1 MMKIAVCTGSFDP
14 VTVGHM
20 DVFRRAAGLFDMVYV
35 AVLGNSSKKTAFTSE
50 ERCAMIN
57 RAAEAAGIT
66 NLRAEAY
73 DGLAVDYARE
83 KNACAIVRGIRNEAD
98 FAYETGMGLANRHLA
113 GEIETVY
120 LYADPK
126 LSFISSSLVKE
137 LASYGK
143 DIDGLVPDAIKNK
156 IAERLI
162 ER

>member
-1 MMKIAVCTGSFDP
+1 MKIAVCTGSFDP

-20 DVFRRAAGLFDMVYV
+20 DIFRRAAGLFDMVYV
-35 AVLGNSSKKTAFTSE
+35 AVLGNSSKKAAFTPD
-50 ERCAMIN
+50 ERCALIN
-57 RAAEAAGIT
+57 AAASAEGIA

-73 DGLAVDYARE
+73 DGLAVDYARQ

-113 GEIETVY
+113 NEIETVY
-120 LYADPK
+120 LYAEPG

>member
-1 MMKIAVCTGSFDP
+1 M
-14 VTVGHM
+14 
-20 DVFRRAAGLFDMVYV
+20 
-35 AVLGNSSKKTAFTSE
+35 
-50 ERCAMIN
+50 
-57 RAAEAAGIT
+57 
-66 NLRAEAY
+66 
-73 DGLAVDYARE
+73 DYARQ

-113 GEIETVY
+113 NEIETVY
-120 LYADPK
+120 LYAEPG

>member
-1 MMKIAVCTGSFDP
+1 MKIVVCTGSFDP

-20 DVFRRAAGLFDMVYV
+20 DIFRRAAGLFDMVYV
-35 AVLGNSSKKTAFTSE
+35 AVLGNSSKKAAFTPD
-50 ERCAMIN
+50 ERADMIN
-57 RAAEAAGIT
+57 DAARAEDLA
-66 NLRAEAY
+66 NLKAEAY
-73 DGLAVDYARE
+73 HGLAVDYARQ

-113 GEIETVY
+113 NDIETVY
-120 LYADPK
+120 LYAEPS

>member
-1 MMKIAVCTGSFDP
+1 MKIAVCTGSFDP

-20 DVFRRAAGLFDMVYV
+20 DIFRRAAGLCDMVYV
-35 AVLGNSSKKTAFTSE
+35 AVLGNSSKKAAFTPD
-50 ERCAMIN
+50 ERSALIN
-57 RAAEAAGIT
+57 AAAGAEGIA

-73 DGLAVDYARE
+73 DGLAVDYAR
-83 KNACAIVRGIRNEAD
+83 KKDACAIVRGIRNEAD

-113 GEIETVY
+113 NEIETVY
-120 LYADPK
+120 LYAEPG

>member
-1 MMKIAVCTGSFDP
+1 MKIAVCTGSFDP

-20 DVFRRAAGLFDMVYV
+20 DIFRRAAGLFDMVYV
-35 AVLGNSSKKTAFTSE
+35 AVLGNSSKKAAFTPD
-50 ERCAMIN
+50 ERCEMIN
-57 RAAEAAGIT
+57 SAAAAIGLT

-73 DGLAVDYARE
+73 DGLAVDYARQ

-113 GEIETVY
+113 NEIETVY
-120 LYADPK
+120 LYAEPG

>member
-1 MMKIAVCTGSFDP
+1 MKTAVCTGSFDP
-14 VTVGHM
+14 VTIGHM

-35 AVLGNSSKKTAFTSE
+35 AVLGNSSKKAAFTPD
-50 ERCAMIN
+50 ERCALIN
-57 RAAEAAGIT
+57 AAAQAEGII
-66 NLRAEAY
+66 NLKAEAY
-73 DGLAVDYARE
+73 DGLAVDYARQ

-113 GEIETVY
+113 NEIDTVY
-120 LYADPK
+120 LYAEPG
-126 LSFISSSLVKE
+126 LSFISSSLIKE

>member
-1 MMKIAVCTGSFDP
+1 MKIAVCTGSFDP

-20 DVFRRAAGLFDMVYV
+20 DIFRRAAGLFDMVYV
-35 AVLGNSSKKTAFTSE
+35 AVLGNSSKKASFTPD
-50 ERCAMIN
+50 ERCALIN
-57 RAAEAAGIT
+57 AAAGAEGIA

-73 DGLAVDYARE
+73 DGLAVDYARQ

-113 GEIETVY
+113 NEIETVY
-120 LYADPK
+120 LYAEPG

>member
-1 MMKIAVCTGSFDP
+1 MKIAVCTGSFDP

-35 AVLGNSSKKTAFTSE
+35 AVLGNSSKTAAFTSA
-50 ERCAMIN
+50 ERCDLIN
-57 RAAEAAGIT
+57 RAAEAEGIT
-66 NLRAEAY
+66 NLKAEAY
-73 DGLAVDYARE
+73 DGLAVDYARQ

-98 FAYETGMGLANRHLA
+98 FAYEAGMGLANRHLA
-113 GEIETVY
+113 NDIETVY
-120 LYADPK
+120 LYAEPG

-137 LASYGK
+137 LVSYGR

>member
-1 MMKIAVCTGSFDP
+1 MKIAVCTGSFDP

-20 DVFRRAAGLFDMVYV
+20 DIFRRAAGLFDMVYV
-35 AVLGNSSKKTAFTSE
+35 AVLGNSSKKAAFTPD
-50 ERCAMIN
+50 ERCSLIN
-57 RAAEAAGIT
+57 AAAGAEGIA

-73 DGLAVDYARE
+73 DGLAVDYARQ

-113 GEIETVY
+113 NEIETVY
-120 LYADPK
+120 LYAEPG